1 MAISAFR
8 FDGRH
13 ADAQGVQLRVEG
25 RALVVE
31 TAQGI
36 VLDREP
42 LDHVT
47 VSEPLDRAPRLI
59 GLSNH
64 VTLEIYDTD
73 GSLASALE
81 RAGVRP
87 PLAVRLQ
94 RRWLAV
100 LAILAALVGVLAL
113 GYFKGL
119 PVAARW
125 AAFAVPPR
133 LEHRMGE
140 QVLGVL
146 DKHHVRASRLDT
158 VRRTQIADRF
168 ARAAAAAAPGVA
180 YRLEFRA
187 GSKDEI
193 NALTLPGGIIVML
206 DGLVDVAEDDEVL
219 AVLGHEL
226 GHVVAKHSTR
236 QLFQSIGV
244 GTLAGLL
251 WGDFSGVA
259 ASVPVVIGLL
269 HYSRDFE
276 READDFA
283 VTVLKTQNL
292 SADPLYD
299 FFVLIADRA
308 RERHG
313 GDVPVFLSS
322 HPPTAERLQRLEQAR
337 R

>member
-1 MAISAFR
+1 MGIPAFR

-13 ADAQGVQLRVEG
+13 AEAQAVQLRVEG
-25 RALVVE
+25 GALVVE
-31 TAQGI
+31 AQGV
-36 VLDREP
+36 VLDHEP

-47 VSEPLDRAPRLI
+47 ISEPLGRAPRLI
-59 GLSNH
+59 GLSNN
-64 VTLEIYDTD
+64 VTLEIDDAD
-73 GSLASALE
+73 GSLASALQ
-81 RAGVRP
+81 RAGLRLPFV
-87 PLAVRLQ
+87 VRLQ

-100 LAILAALVGVLAL
+100 VAILAALFGLLGL
-113 GYFKGL
+113 GYLKGL

-125 AAFAVPPR
+125 AAFALPPR

-146 DKHHVRASRLDT
+146 DKHHFRASRLDLG
-158 VRRTQIADRF
+158 RRTQIAERF
-168 ARAAAAAAPGVA
+168 SRAAAAAAPGVA

-187 GSKDEI
+187 GTADEI

-206 DGLVDVAEDDEVL
+206 DGLVDVADGDEVL

-269 HYSRDFE
+269 NYSRDFE

-283 VTVLKTQNL
+283 VTVLRTQNL

-299 FFVLIADRA
+299 FFVLMQDHA
-308 RERHG
+308 RKRHG
-313 GDVPVFLSS
+313 GNVPVFLSS
-322 HPPTAERLQRLEQAR
+322 HPSTTERLQRLEQAR